1 MYIGYVKHNKAGK
14 CLVKP
19 KALKTNETEASPIQD
34 DILFNCFVNC
44 TNDLPS
50 LQENFQESFF
60 LTKNKCPIRQT
71 DKAHQLEIVRQLFC
85 QVVDSYFCF
94 KHLTFISIKFS
105 GFLWQRNKTNN
116 EMKSERCL
124 DITWWNLWGG
134 GGKLQEQLDL
144 KATLWVTFQELLILA
159 LQSRS
164 LIGSQLK
171 WKSWNKFCK

>member
-85 QVVDSYFCF
+85 PVVDSYFCF
-94 KHLTFISIKFS
+94 KHLTFISIKFI

-124 DITWWNLWGG
+124 DITW
-134 GGKLQEQLDL
+134 
-144 KATLWVTFQELLILA
+144 
-159 LQSRS
+159 
-164 LIGSQLK
+164 
-171 WKSWNKFCK
+171 